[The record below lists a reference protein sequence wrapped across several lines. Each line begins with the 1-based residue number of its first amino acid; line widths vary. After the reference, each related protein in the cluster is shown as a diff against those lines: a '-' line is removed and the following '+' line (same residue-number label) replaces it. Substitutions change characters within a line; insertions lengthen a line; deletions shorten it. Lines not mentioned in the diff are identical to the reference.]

1 MIIEPLARQK
11 RDGFRCGNQVL
22 DEWLHKYA
30 RQNESRDFSRTYLAV
45 DGDEVLGY
53 VAISAGSI
61 DRRLAPAD
69 IGRSAPEFVPVVIIT
84 RLAVDT
90 RAQGTGLGKRL
101 LAHAFEKALGVSTV
115 IGAGGVL
122 VSAADES
129 AKSFYLNVTRFIEL
143 DMRSSWLFVPMSS
156 LRREFALALN
166 E

>member
-1 MIIEPLARQK
+1 VIIEPLARHK
-11 RDGFRCGNQVL
+11 RDGFRCGNQFL

-30 RQNESRDFSRTYLAV
+30 RQNERRDFSRTYLAV
-45 DGDEVLGY
+45 ESDEVLGY
-53 VAISAGSI
+53 VAVSAGSI

-69 IGRSAPEFVPVVIIT
+69 IGRNAPEFVPVVIIT

-90 RAQGTGLGKRL
+90 RAQGSGLGKRL

-122 VSAADES
+122 VSATDET
-129 AKSFYLNVTRFIEL
+129 AKSFYLNVTKFIEL

-156 LRREFALALN
+156 LRREFARALN